1 VKQIIYNKIGNPA
14 KVLCIKEVKSFPLN
28 KGEARVAVLATP
40 IHPSNLLKISG
51 QYGIAPQL
59 PEIPGTEGVGRV
71 TEVAPDVED
80 LEVGQTV
87 FLAGYSTWQ
96 EEVTGPA
103 SSFIPLP
110 EGSDIQQLSMLMIN
124 PITALRLLDGFAAL
138 QEGDWVVQ
146 NAANSAV
153 GGYLIQLAKKRG
165 IQTINIV
172 RRESAVQAL
181 TDLGA
186 DKVILDGP
194 DLAEQITQSAGGA
207 PVSLAI
213 DAVGGESFTKMVTS
227 LSYGG
232 TIVCYG
238 LLSMKAPTLPSS
250 AVIFNEITVRGFW
263 LAKWFKL
270 ASATEKQKTFAQVIG
285 LVASGDLKTKISQTF
300 SLDDI
305 EEAVI
310 AAAEGGRDGKVLLL
324 PNTPKK

>member
-1 VKQIIYNKIGNPA
+1 VKQIIYSKMGNPSE
-14 KVLCIKEVKSFPLN
+14 VLCIRDINSIPLRSGEV
-28 KGEARVAVLATP
+28 RVAVLATP

-59 PEIPGTEGVGRV
+59 PETPGTEGVGQV
-71 TEVAPDVED
+71 TEVAPDVES
-80 LEVGQTV
+80 LTVGQTV

-96 EEVTGPA
+96 QEVTGPA
-103 SSFIPLP
+103 GSFIPLP
-110 EGSDIQQLSMLMIN
+110 EGADIQQLSMLMIN
-124 PITALRLLDGFAAL
+124 PITAFRLLESFTTL
-138 QEGDWVVQ
+138 QEGDWIVQ

-153 GGYLIQLAKKRG
+153 GGYLIQMAKKRG

-181 TDLGA
+181 IEMGA
-186 DKVILDGP
+186 DKVIIDGP
-194 DLAEQITQSAGGA
+194 DLAEQITQSTGGV

-213 DAVGGESFTKMVTS
+213 DAVGGDSFTRIANS

-250 AVIFNEITVRGFW
+250 AIIFNEITVRGFW
-263 LAKWFKL
+263 LAKWFEH
-270 ASATEKQKTFAQVIG
+270 ASATDKQKTFAKVIG
-285 LVASGDLKTKISQTF
+285 LVANGDLHTKVSQTF
-300 SLDDI
+300 SLDKI

-310 AAAEGGRDGKVLLL
+310 AAAASGRDGKILLL
-324 PNTPKK
+324 PNPPKK

>member
-1 VKQIIYNKIGNPA
+1 MKQIIYTEIGQPST
-14 KVLCIKEVKSFPLN
+14 VLSIKEIEQHSLKS
-28 KGEARVAVLATP
+28 GEARVSVLATP

-71 TEVAPDVED
+71 TEVAMDVEN
-80 LEVGQTV
+80 LKVGQTV
-87 FLAGYSTWQ
+87 FLAGFSTWQ

-103 SSFIPLP
+103 ASFIPLP
-110 EGSDIQQLSMLMIN
+110 EGADIQQLSMLMIN

-165 IQTINIV
+165 IKTINIV

-181 TDLGA
+181 IELGA
-186 DKVILDGP
+186 DKVIIDGP
-194 DLAEQITQSAGGA
+194 DLTEKITQSSEGA

-213 DAVGGESFTKMVTS
+213 DAVGGESFTKMANS

-250 AVIFNEITVRGFW
+250 SVIFNEITVRGFW
-263 LAKWFKL
+263 LAKWFEK
-270 ASATEKQKTFAQVIG
+270 ASGTDKQKTFAQVIG
-285 LVASGDLKTKISQTF
+285 LVASGALHTKVSQTF
-300 SLDDI
+300 SLDEI
-305 EEAVI
+305 EKAVI
-310 AAAEGGRDGKVLLL
+310 AATENGRDGKILLL
-324 PNTPKK
+324 PNAHKE